1 MNPMT
6 VAVQAILEH
15 HLEQTLSRED
25 IRTKFRRRES
35 FLTAQ
40 VFCVWLADSPSE
52 VAVVGSSG
60 TASDDGR
67 HRPLALIVS
76 AGRTFTFPLSHTAYL
91 PNIIDIYGLE
101 DDQ

>member
-40 VFCVWLADSPSE
+40 VFCVWLADSPTE
-52 VAVVGSSG
+52 VAVVGSSA
-60 TASDDGR
+60 TANDDGQ
-67 HRPLALIVS
+67 HRPLALIIPTDP
-76 AGRTFTFPLSHTAYL
+76 AYIFPLSLTAHL
-91 PNIIDIYGLE
+91 PGIIDTYGLE
-101 DDQ
+101 HS